1 MIECLSCH
9 RMYYTTED
17 ADDCEK
23 EHKNPHLKY
32 KYLDDAK
39 HPEQRKLINA

>member
-9 RMYYTTED
+9 RKYYTTED
-17 ADDCEK
+17 ADDCLK
-23 EHKNPHLKY
+23 EHKNPY